1 VSRSTVIALLLSGAG
16 VLGLVLT
23 LAIGRESVREH
34 LESTYRPLAQ
44 QAVEGGSERS
54 RAYASTEPV
63 TETAGE
69 IADAVKPADERTT
82 PAGHFLRYDEDIVT
96 VSPEAGGGSRIV
108 VDDEETGYRRGFVY
122 LGGWWGSFSGPAE
135 SFRGGGPGGGK

>member
-1 VSRSTVIALLLSGAG
+1 VRRSTVIALALSGAG

-23 LAIGRESVREH
+23 LAIGRETVREH
-34 LESTYRPLAQ
+34 LESTYRPLGQ
-44 QAVEGGSERS
+44 QAVEGGSENS
-54 RAYASTEPV
+54 RAYASTATV
-63 TETAGE
+63 TETAEE

-82 PAGHFLRYDEDIVT
+82 PAGHFLRYDDDIVT
-96 VSPEAGGGSRIV
+96 VSPEAGGGSRII

>member
-1 VSRSTVIALLLSGAG
+1 MRRSTVIALALSGAG

-23 LAIGRESVREH
+23 LAIGRETVREH
-34 LESTYRPLAQ
+34 LESTYRPLGQ
-44 QAVEGGSERS
+44 QAVEGGSENS
-54 RAYASTEPV
+54 RAYASTATV
-63 TETAGE
+63 TETAEE

-82 PAGHFLRYDEDIVT
+82 PAGHFLRYDDDIVT
-96 VSPEAGGGSRIV
+96 VSPEAGGGSRII

-135 SFRGGGPGGGK
+135 SFRGGGPGGVK

>member
-1 VSRSTVIALLLSGAG
+1 MSRRTLIALALSGAG

-34 LESTYRPLAQ
+34 LASTYRSAPGP
-44 QAVEGGSERS
+44 VEGGSENS
-54 RAYASTEPV
+54 LAYTSQAPV
-63 TETAGE
+63 TETADE
-69 IADAVKPADERTT
+69 IAGAVKPADERST
-82 PAGHFLRYDEDIVT
+82 PAGHFLRYDDDIVT
-96 VSPEAGGGSRIV
+96 ISPEDGGGSRIV

-122 LGGWWGSFSGPAE
+122 LGGWWGSYSGPAE

>member
-1 VSRSTVIALLLSGAG
+1 VSRTTLIALALSGAG
-16 VLGLVLT
+16 LIGLVLT

-34 LESTYRPLAQ
+34 LESTYRPLGQ

-54 RAYASTEPV
+54 RAYASTAPV
-63 TETAGE
+63 TETAE
-69 IADAVKPADERTT
+69 DIADAVKPADERTT
-82 PAGHFLRYDEDIVT
+82 PAGHFLRYDDDIVT
-96 VSPEAGGGSRIV
+96 VSAEAGGGSRIQ

-122 LGGWWGSFSGPAE
+122 LGGWWGSYSGPAE

>member
-1 VSRSTVIALLLSGAG
+1 MPGHPRRTARALDHLQRREGA
-16 VLGLVLT
+16 V
-23 LAIGRESVREH
+23 
-34 LESTYRPLAQ
+34 
-44 QAVEGGSERS
+44 
-54 RAYASTEPV
+54 
-63 TETAGE
+63 TAGD

-82 PAGHFLRYDEDIVT
+82 PAGHFLRYDDDIVT
-96 VSPEAGGGSRIV
+96 VTAEAGGGSRIQ